1 MQTWLGALKVYVMK
15 IYNIGYHNLH
25 DHFEDLII
33 MKIMIIMM
41 MKMIM
46 TMSQALQTGSDVPII
61 NTSSLSSHH
70 QPNA

>member
-1 MQTWLGALKVYVMK
+1 MR
-15 IYNIGYHNLH
+15 
-25 DHFEDLII
+25 
-33 MKIMIIMM
+33 IMIKILMMVMIMIMIMIVM
-41 MKMIM
+41 MM